1 MISTRMLLEMFFGIF
16 LVLCIATFIL
26 FGIYCEQTK
35 QTELLRQQVEISN
48 SIKAEAAAILL
59 PKRGDLNGPKKGKV
73 KQRGKAPNK
82 KKLSK

>member
-48 SIKAEAAAILL
+48 SIKAETKAILL
-59 PKRGDLNGPKKGKV
+59 PKPVKKSKPV
-73 KQRGKAPNK
+73 KRTKG
-82 KKLSK
+82 

>member
-1 MISTRMLLEMFFGIF
+1 MLDRFSFAYPLILGGI
-16 LVLCIATFIL
+16 IAALL
-26 FGIYCEQTK
+26 FGIYCEQLK
-35 QTELLRQQVEISN
+35 QTRLLRQQVEISSKIN
-48 SIKAEAAAILL
+48 TKAAAILL